1 MKPALTRPDDKPAPT
16 TSWWISLDRPAFA
29 AAVAREFPR
38 MRTSKDA
45 DNRKGQALDMLPNR
59 GRK

>member
-1 MKPALTRPDDKPAPT
+1 MKPALTRPDDPPAKT
-16 TSWWISLDRPAFA
+16 HSWWLDLPRESFS

-38 MRTSKDA
+38 MRTSRDA
-45 DNRKGQALDMLPNR
+45 DNRKGQALDGLPNR